1 MIHFDC
7 QCGKA
12 LKAPPKLAGTVGCC
26 PACGSQVA
34 VPHPLV
40 ADNGPGEQSEVYALA
55 AEPPIECIP
64 DDQPAF
70 VPSTTPRDSFRR
82 DPIDAWLETI
92 QGTKFVAAISAILAL
107 LTALGIE
114 LYPHV
119 LQSGIFWLSG
129 LFLVLAWAGVVAVVL
144 GYGCQLLDSALEC
157 EPHGGRQPEM
167 PDLDPGPAVTSFV
180 KWASCFVAGPAF
192 LLYEALRY
200 WVLCGDL
207 TVGDGLILGELTVSA
222 IGYWLIAVLVLT
234 KRPELVVP
242 LPWHV
247 LKAARNLGAR
257 IVPAGIVLTVAAGV
271 HLWLGVNALVLLH
284 SSWLVGWILLWICW
298 FSVWQCGALAQRTL
312 GSWHVRSERTRAEST
327 MFPVPSRR

>member
-7 QCGKA
+7 QCGKS

-26 PACGSQVA
+26 PACGANVA
-34 VPHPLV
+34 VPQPL
-40 ADNGPGEQSEVYALA
+40 ALDNDPSEQSEVYALA
-55 AEPPIECIP
+55 AEPPIECRSQ
-64 DDQPAF
+64 DQPAF

-82 DPIDAWLETI
+82 DPVDAWLESI

-129 LFLVLAWAGVVAVVL
+129 LVLALAWAGGVAAVL

-157 EPHGGRQPEM
+157 ETRDGARQTEL

-200 WVLCGDL
+200 WVLCGDVTL
-207 TVGDGLILGELTVSA
+207 VDGLILAELTIPA
-222 IGYWLIAVLVLT
+222 LGYWLIGVLVLT
-234 KRPELVVP
+234 KRPELIVP

-257 IVPAGIVLTVAAGV
+257 RIGPAAIVLTAAAGI

-284 SSWLVGWILLWICW
+284 SSWLVGLILLWICW
-298 FSVWQCGALAQRTL
+298 FSVWQCGALSQRTL
-312 GSWHVRSERTRAEST
+312 GSWYVRSERTRAEST
-327 MFPVPSRR
+327 MIPAR